1 MGTSYW
7 SIPFPCRQKTCRK
20 LRKSCFVSTLVFLLS
35 AVVCAGASASDK
47 QGQLIELGTVGPT
60 VSTENYYRNVD
71 ISKPSVDPQKIE
83 QLISVARQ
91 SISREMFFPIQP
103 VNIQPGIMKGYRFE
117 KPKTLQPFALIGTD
131 ALSIRW
137 LQFRHEKLV
146 ELKAPIYVVQADS
159 FEVIQSLASEFAPLK
174 FVPSSGDG
182 IAAEL
187 NVASYPFL
195 VTSAGVW
202 Q

>member
-1 MGTSYW
+1 MGASYRC
-7 SIPFPCRQKTCRK
+7 IPFSCRQATRRQ
-20 LRKSCFVSTLVFLLS
+20 LRKSGFVSTLVFLLS
-35 AVVCAGASASDK
+35 AVFCSGLSASVK

-60 VSTENYYRNVD
+60 ISTENYYRNIDV
-71 ISKPSVDPQKIE
+71 SRPSVDPQKIE
-83 QLISVARQ
+83 KLISVARQ
-91 SISREMFFPIQP
+91 SISREMFFPIQSA
-103 VNIQPGIMKGYRFE
+103 NMQPGIMKGYRFD

-182 IAAEL
+182 IATEL